1 MTEKG
6 VKARRQ
12 IIEDN
17 YLIASQLYF
26 MGVKEYID
34 SMKNAREKK
43 GLTTSTQFQE
53 RLEEILMGPHTRKM
67 KEMKGRL

>member
-43 GLTTSTQFQE
+43 GLTTSTQF
-53 RLEEILMGPHTRKM
+53 
-67 KEMKGRL
+67 

>member
-1 MTEKG
+1 
-6 VKARRQ
+6 
-12 IIEDN
+12 
-17 YLIASQLYF
+17 

-43 GLTTSTQFQE
+43 GLTTSTQLQE